1 MLAEKTLGTLSL
13 GITRSDQDVLRELA
27 DEIRCQAAEGLE
39 RLDTARFL
47 ARSPWGRRQ
56 TERLFREAYLTS
68 PARYFRDHQME
79 IAEKLLLQGDDV
91 LSASAKSGFA
101 SPGRLHDAVV
111 QRRGFTPGELRRRGE
126 GVHITFGFF
135 DTQLGV
141 VMLAATP
148 RGLCALSLCGI
159 TPTPD
164 SLSERIAELRQRYPA
179 ASFDEKPAD
188 LQAYADQLVAFL
200 EARADS
206 FRPQVD
212 ILEGTTFQ
220 REVWAALQTLKPGE
234 TISYTELAE
243 RVGRPRAVRAVASA
257 CAQNVLA
264 IAIPCH
270 RIVHRDGSLAGYRW
284 GVEWKRRLLDLEAQ
298 LVGRA

>member
-1 MLAEKTLGTLSL
+1 MLAEKTLDTLKL
-13 GITRSDQDVLRELA
+13 TRTDQEVLNHLA
-27 DEIRCQAAEGLE
+27 EEIRCQAAEGLE

-56 TERLFREAYLTS
+56 TERLFRDAFLTS
-68 PARYFRDHQME
+68 PARYFRDHQTE
-79 IAEKLLLQGDDV
+79 IAEQLLRQGEDV
-91 LSASAKSGFA
+91 LSAAAKSGFA

-126 GVHITFGFF
+126 GVAITFGFF
-135 DTQLGV
+135 ETQVGV

-148 RGLCALSLCGI
+148 RGLCALALCGLA
-159 TPTPD
+159 PTPD
-164 SLSERIAELRQRYPA
+164 TLARRIAELRQLYPR
-179 ASFDEKPAD
+179 ASFDEDTTP
-188 LQAYADQLVAFL
+188 LQVYADQLVAFL

-212 ILEGTTFQ
+212 ILQGTTFQ
-220 REVWAALQTLKPGE
+220 REVWATLQTLKPGE
-234 TISYTELAE
+234 TISYTELAA
-243 RVGRPRAVRAVASA
+243 RVGRPKAVRAVAQA
-257 CAQNVLA
+257 IARNTLA

-270 RIVHRDGSLAGYRW
+270 RVIHRDGSLAGYRW